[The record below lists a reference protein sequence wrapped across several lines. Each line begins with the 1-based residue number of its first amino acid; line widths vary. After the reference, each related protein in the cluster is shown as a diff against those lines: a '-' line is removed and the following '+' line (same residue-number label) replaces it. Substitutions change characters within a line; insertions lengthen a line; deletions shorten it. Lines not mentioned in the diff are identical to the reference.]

1 MKMATA
7 LPGGAT
13 NLLRMLEED
22 ADTPED
28 QLGCMKGI
36 LQFFDRYPAFPSRR
50 YGLTKP
56 AIAANGTWVQKL
68 SST

>member
-1 MKMATA
+1 MATG
-7 LPGGAT
+7 LPEGAR

-36 LQFFDRYPAFPSRR
+36 LQLFDRYAFPSRR

-56 AIAANGTWVQKL
+56 AIAANGMWVQETFINL
-68 SST
+68 VH